1 MKTIKRSFQT
11 LLTGLGLIGLAI
23 AMVGCGTDEA
33 DTHSEA
39 ASSVNDTER
48 SEAALVAQDLVGEW
62 GSESC
67 EAYPDG
73 QGNTNYVTRTFT
85 LTQTDWDLNFT
96 VFGDDACSF
105 PLFSSN
111 VGGSF
116 GLQTLSSNVEGAT
129 EGTFELEYNDWTAH
143 ADNIVTAFEQ
153 SGCGTDEWSVGV
165 AQDVTET
172 GCFGVAKPTSDC
184 SAEYDIVSIDGDKLF
199 FGERITNMC
208 APEGR
213 PAALNSYAVVRQSS

>member
-1 MKTIKRSFQT
+1 MKTIKRPFKT
-11 LLTGLGLIGLAI
+11 MLMALGLIGLAI
-23 AMVGCGTDEA
+23 AAVGCGTEESG
-33 DTHSEA
+33 TNYEA
-39 ASSVNDTER
+39 ASSVNQTGR
-48 SEAALVAQDLVGEW
+48 AGAALVAQDLVGEW
-62 GSESC
+62 SSESC

-73 QGNTNYVTRTFT
+73 QGSTNYVTRTFS
-85 LTQTDWDLNFT
+85 LTETKWDLNFT

-111 VGGSF
+111 VGGPF
-116 GLQTLSSNVEGAT
+116 DLQTLSSNVDGAT

-143 ADNIVTAFEQ
+143 AEDIVTALEQ
-153 SGCGTDEWSVGV
+153 SGCGTGEWSVGA

-172 GCFGVAKPTSDC
+172 GCFGVAKPKSDC
-184 SAEYDIVSIDGDKLF
+184 AAEYDVVSVHGDKLF

-213 PAALNSYAVVRQSS
+213 PAALNSYAVIRQ